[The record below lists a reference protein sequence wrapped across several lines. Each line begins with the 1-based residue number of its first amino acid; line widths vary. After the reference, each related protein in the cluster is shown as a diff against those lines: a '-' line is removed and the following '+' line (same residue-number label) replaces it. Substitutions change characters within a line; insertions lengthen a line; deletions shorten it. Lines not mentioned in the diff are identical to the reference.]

1 MFILLKIKFKEI
13 SILITKIKVEILPGK
28 QKKMHRKNSKTMLEV
43 KTEDKEEKTK
53 VEALNLK
60 EEIKIKPK
68 RKVRKIKT

>member
-1 MFILLKIKFKEI
+1 
-13 SILITKIKVEILPGK
+13 
-28 QKKMHRKNSKTMLEV
+28 MHRKNSKTMLEV